1 MSVGSEN
8 IVCHSNFVRNLV
20 ILSVLAIG
28 FSYQALAQ
36 DATVLGTVTDPSG
49 AAVPNITVTVTNVDT
64 GQSAQFKTNGE
75 VNS

>member
-1 MSVGSEN
+1 M
-8 IVCHSNFVRNLV
+8 RNLV

-28 FSYQALAQ
+28 FSYQVLAQ
-36 DATVLGTVTDPSG
+36 EATVLGTVTDPSG
-49 AAVPNITVTVTNVDT
+49 AAVPNITGTVTNVDT

>member
-1 MSVGSEN
+1 VSVGSEN
-8 IVCHSNFVRNLV
+8 IVCHSNFMRNLV

-36 DATVLGTVTDPSG
+36 ETTVLGTVTDPSG